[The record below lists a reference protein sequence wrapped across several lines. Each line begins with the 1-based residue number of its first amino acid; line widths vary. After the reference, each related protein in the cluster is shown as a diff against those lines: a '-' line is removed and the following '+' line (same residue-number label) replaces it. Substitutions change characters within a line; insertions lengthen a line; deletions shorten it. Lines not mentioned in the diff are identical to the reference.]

1 MPQKTAEQT
10 ITIVASFY
18 PVYILAKNIT
28 DGVENITLENMAQPQ
43 TGCLHDYQLTTKDR
57 KALEKAD
64 LFFINGA
71 GMESFLEGVKRQYH
85 DLPIVDTSAGIELLT
100 SHHHHHHDHEDEP
113 EQEYNGHLWLSS
125 KNALKQAENI
135 CVALSQKDATHAQ
148 QYQQN
153 LALFRQKI
161 QEFQKQKKI
170 KQQKVVVFHEGFDY
184 IAEEYGFTI
193 SEEILVEEEQTPSAK
208 ELAEIIDHA
217 KQQQVT
223 LFFAAE
229 DEGKKYAEL
238 LAKEVGAKVYI
249 LNPITSGELEKEA
262 YFKAMQQ
269 NRMVI
274 QEAMENEH
282 S

>member
-1 MPQKTAEQT
+1 MVQEWNP
-10 ITIVASFY
+10 
-18 PVYILAKNIT
+18 
-28 DGVENITLENMAQPQ
+28 
-43 TGCLHDYQLTTKDR
+43 
-57 KALEKAD
+57 
-64 LFFINGA
+64 
-71 GMESFLEGVKRQYH
+71 FLEGVKRQYH

-249 LNPITSGELEKEA
+249 LNPITSGELEKGSLFQSNA
-262 YFKAMQQ
+262 AK
-269 NRMVI
+269 
-274 QEAMENEH
+274 
-282 S
+282 